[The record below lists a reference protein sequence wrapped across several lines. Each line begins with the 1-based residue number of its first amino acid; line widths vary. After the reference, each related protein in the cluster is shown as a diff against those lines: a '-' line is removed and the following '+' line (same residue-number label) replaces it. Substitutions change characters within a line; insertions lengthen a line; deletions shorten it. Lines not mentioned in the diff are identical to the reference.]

1 MTGADSIARVNR
13 EIVRQLRLKAQRQMR
28 SRSIRRQIELIDLMF
43 DELET
48 LQLRRARRVPAR
60 LAGALLEIERS
71 CGLERGSLPTRVSV
85 FQLQNTLF
93 DLQWVVLRSLR
104 GRWADDAD
112 DRRRPARSVA

>member
-28 SRSIRRQIELIDLMF
+28 SRSLRRQIELIDLMF

-60 LAGALLEIERS
+60 LAGALIEIERS
-71 CGLERGSLPTRVSV
+71 CGLERGSLQRGASV

-93 DLQWVVLRSLR
+93 DLQWVAFRSLR

-112 DRRRPARSVA
+112 DRVRRARSVA